1 MRNRNYRGS
10 VKMKKVLII
19 ILSIT
24 MVFSLFGCAKDEA
37 KEKEAVAYVKIEAP
51 TARDFSDKLSLPAS
65 LKAKNE
71 ASVNS
76 NISSMVTAV
85 NVSVGDQVSKGEVL
99 AVLDSAVA
107 AKTYEKA
114 RLGLANVE
122 KTYLRAKGLFEEGA
136 ISQMEFDSA
145 KVNYDTVLED
155 YNLAKLNLDYTR
167 ITAPMAGVIS
177 AKNMEVGQMAV
188 PGQEAF
194 RIVDL
199 STLIAESGVSEK
211 DITKLQYG
219 QNVNV
224 KLQSGETYS
233 GKIDSISPVTNQ
245 MTSTYPISVVI
256 DNPDGKLKAGM
267 FADIEIIFGVNKS
280 SISVK
285 NTSIINEDEV
295 YYVFL
300 NNNGK
305 AKKQEVKIGI
315 QDEEYT
321 EIISGITLDDE
332 VISAGQDALKD
343 GDKVKV
349 IKEN

>member
-1 MRNRNYRGS
+1 
-10 VKMKKVLII
+10 MKKLLII
-19 ILSIT
+19 LLSVTLILS
-24 MVFSLFGCAKDEA
+24 FFGCAKKET
-37 KEKEAVAYVKIEAP
+37 KEKATVAYVKTEAP
-51 TARDFSDKLSLPAS
+51 VARDFSDKLSLPAT

-76 NISSMVTAV
+76 NISSMVTTV

-114 RLGLANVE
+114 RLGLTNIE
-122 KTYLRAKGLFEEGA
+122 KTYQRAKSLFDEGA
-136 ISQMEFDSA
+136 ISQMEYDGA

-155 YNLAKLNLDYTR
+155 YNLAKLSLDYTR

-177 AKNMEVGQMAV
+177 AKNLEVGQMAA

-224 KLQSGETYS
+224 KLESGEQYA
-233 GKIDSISPVTNQ
+233 GKIDTISPVTNP
-245 MTSTYPISVVI
+245 MTSTYPISVSI
-256 DNPDGKLKAGM
+256 DNPDGKLKSGM

-280 SISVK
+280 SIAVK
-285 NTSIINEDEV
+285 NTSLINEDEV
-295 YYVFL
+295 YSIFV
-300 NNNGK
+300 NNKGK
-305 AKKQEVKIGI
+305 AEKRKVQIGI
-315 QDEEYT
+315 QDEEFT
-321 EIISGITLDDE
+321 EILNGITLSDE
-332 VISAGQDALKD
+332 VVTAGQDALKD